1 MVISAQEVVMN
12 RRLIWVVALFIACV
26 GVSKTSAQGKHLTR
40 ARMKSIVF
48 EEVDFRA
55 IRFSD
60 AVEYLK
66 KQSVERDPRKKGI
79 NVILRLDPARNPEI
93 TLHLGKSS
101 MYKVMGLITEVAE
114 YNWRYIGETL
124 VLEPKPKKSTG

>member
-1 MVISAQEVVMN
+1 MN
-12 RRLIWVVALFIACV
+12 RKLIWIVALFIACLS
-26 GVSKTSAQGKHLTR
+26 VSESPAQGKYLTR

-48 EEVDFRA
+48 EEVDFRT

-66 KQSVERDPRKKGI
+66 KESVERDPRKKGI
-79 NVILRLDPARNPEI
+79 NVILKLDPARNPEI

-101 MYKVMGLITEVAE
+101 MYKVMTLITDVAE

-124 VLEPKPKKSTG
+124 VLEPKPKKKAG